1 MTMAALNL
9 LAFAWRA
16 AFDLLE
22 PHWRAARQAAAKRSG
37 FFAHILTAY
46 AIFPSWQA
54 FLEAVA
60 TFTIPPD
67 LIKVRD
73 SPGTPIRN
81 LVLGPLRLGWLN
93 SMTTIN
99 ALS

>member
-16 AFDLLE
+16 AFDLLG

-37 FFAHILTAY
+37 FFAHILTLTANP
-46 AIFPSWQA
+46 IFPSWQV

-60 TFTIPPD
+60 TFTIPRD
-67 LIKVRD
+67 LKRIRD
-73 SPGTPIRN
+73 SP
-81 LVLGPLRLGWLN
+81 
-93 SMTTIN
+93 
-99 ALS
+99 